1 MRAEKFEPKNYF
13 PRKPGAEP
21 FLPPFANAT
30 QPEKPIQ
37 PEKKMI
43 KRICAWCNKE
53 MGEKEAEGEGAT
65 HGICPECAE
74 KNFGKEIPIKKG
86 E

>member
-1 MRAEKFEPKNYF
+1 MKPEEYF
-13 PRKPGAEP
+13 PRPIKEKPGEEP
-21 FLPPFANAT
+21 FLPPFTNAIKS
-30 QPEKPIQ
+30 ER

-53 MGEKEAEGEGAT
+53 LGEKEAEGEGAT

-74 KNFGKEIPIKKG
+74 KNFGKEMPIKKG